1 MLMAK
6 TFMRLIQLWEQGFVP
21 VPDDPSVRD
30 RVIISLFQALRR
42 TLQSQNT
49 DGSWGCGQRCEST
62 AYAVITL
69 TKLASLSSAPRVKMQ
84 TTLAIKNGRDY
95 LSKNYLPFSEPE
107 LVWMGKTIYGS
118 RILHQAYILAALQAL
133 IPKQQSGPTI
143 ESHFEIS
150 LAKVTIQTK
159 YYARQSWFANKPEW
173 LIQASLIEGY
183 LFLPQIR
190 DVRYA
195 VFPSDSFADDQHF
208 NYIPFMWIS
217 ANSIEKKLVGAEFLY
232 QMMILSVLN
241 RQFEE
246 YMVNV
251 VAETFAGCM
260 FEIEDIIQSIFQ
272 ELEMYSKDQCFC
284 GDHSIDASR
293 ASTATTISDVRSV
306 LYRFISHVLNHP
318 YVLMASIHDQAQLI
332 CELQSFL
339 LSRVSQ
345 LSDRGHAEGE
355 RSDKAPTDQTAHP
368 YTFAFLMCIV
378 GNQGLRSGV
387 GLRKDFLETT
397 EQQYLAADLIRHVS
411 VLNFMS
417 SSAEG
422 QQTTAPSRQ
431 VKERSMSFGGSQRS
445 FDRSVSTASTAS
457 SYYSEEGFSPVS
469 PVSSVSST
477 SSSSPNAGKVLWRPS
492 SPSSHTTP
500 AASEHSS
507 QLTRL
512 LRHERRSLKLC
523 LDSLEEAGVSRATA
537 NVVKLFV
544 EASELSEQIY
554 NDPNIGSCFQP
565 TTASEVIEQ
574 ACKLSPPLLP
584 PSQEPQK
591 GSVAA
596 ARAAINFPP
605 LEPKPKPRPQ
615 SSAEGA
621 VISPETVPPLPAKNS
636 SRAPSFDQGDDR
648 TLMPSRN
655 EFPASAVPVERD
667 WSWNKPAKHKRRT
680 SRASIE
686 ISRIER
692 IMSDMDSIK
701 IEPKQRPENQRRTSN
716 EPDGAHV
723 PQKPKIDA
731 QKRLNAGADLDAEAI
746 KLAKARLENQRRQN
760 IQSQPRAVVDI
771 HSNAKGAPEVK
782 GKTTVESQNRA
793 AAEIANKQDGKRR
806 ATEPADGAGWLKC
819 SPSAEVIV
827 SREVQARKLHRASRL
842 GGPKWKAPF

>member
-1 MLMAK
+1 M
-6 TFMRLIQLWEQGFVP
+6 
-21 VPDDPSVRD
+21 
-30 RVIISLFQALRR
+30 
-42 TLQSQNT
+42 QSN
-49 DGSWGCGQRCEST
+49 
-62 AYAVITL
+62 
-69 TKLASLSSAPRVKMQ
+69 
-84 TTLAIKNGRDY
+84 LAIKNGRDY
-95 LSKNYLPFSEPE
+95 LSKKYLPFSEPE
-107 LVWMGKTIYGS
+107 LVWKGKTNYGS
-118 RILHQAYILAALQAL
+118 RILHQAYVLAALQAP

-217 ANSIEKKLVGAEFLY
+217 ANIIQKNLIGAEYLY

-251 VAETFAGCM
+251 VTETFAGCM

-293 ASTATTISDVRSV
+293 TSTATTISDVRSI

-345 LSDRGHAEGE
+345 LSNHGHAESE
-355 RSDKAPTDQTAHP
+355 RSNKAPTDQTAHP
-368 YTFAFLMCIV
+368 YMFAFLMCIV

-397 EQQYLAADLIRHVS
+397 EQQYLAADLIRHLS
-411 VLNFMS
+411 ILSFMS

-422 QQTTAPSRQ
+422 QQTIAPSRQ

-457 SYYSEEGFSPVS
+457 SYYGEEGFSPVS

-477 SSSSPNAGKVLWRPS
+477 SSSSPNAKVLWRPS

-500 AASEHSS
+500 ATSDHSS

-523 LDSLEEAGVSRATA
+523 LDSLEEAGVGRATA

-544 EASELSEQIY
+544 EASELSNQIY

-574 ACKLSPPLLP
+574 ACILSPPPLP
-584 PSQEPQK
+584 PSEESQK

-596 ARAAINFPP
+596 ARAAINCLP

-615 SSAEGA
+615 ISAEGA
-621 VISPETVPPLPAKNS
+621 VIPPETIPPLPAKSS
-636 SRAPSFDQGDDR
+636 SRASSFDQGDDR

-655 EFPASAVPVERD
+655 EILASAVPMERD

-686 ISRIER
+686 VSRIER
-692 IMSDMDSIK
+692 IMNDMENIK
-701 IEPKQRPENQRRTSN
+701 IESKQRPESQRRTSN
-716 EPDGAHV
+716 EPDV
-723 PQKPKIDA
+723 PWVQQKLKIDA
-731 QKRLNAGADLDAEAI
+731 QKRLNAGADSDAEAI
-746 KLAKARLENQRRQN
+746 KLAKARLEVQRHHK
-760 IQSQPRAVVDI
+760 IQSQPKVIVDL
-771 HSNAKGAPEVK
+771 HSNAKEAPEVK
-782 GKTTVESQNRA
+782 GKITVESPNGA
-793 AAEIANKQDGKRR
+793 VAEIANKQDTKRR
-806 ATEPADGAGWLKC
+806 ATEPADSGGWLKS
-819 SPSAEVIV
+819 SPSAEVIE

>member
-1 MLMAK
+1 MAK

-21 VPDDPSVRD
+21 VPNDPSVRD

-95 LSKNYLPFSEPE
+95 LSKNFLPFSEPE

-118 RILHQAYILAALQAL
+118 RILHQAYILAALQAP

-217 ANSIEKKLVGAEFLY
+217 TNIIENKLIGAEFLY

-284 GDHSIDASR
+284 GDHSINASR

-345 LSDRGHAEGE
+345 LSDRGHAECE

-431 VKERSMSFGGSQRS
+431 VKERSMSFGSSQRS

-477 SSSSPNAGKVLWRPS
+477 SSSSRNAGKVLWRPS

-507 QLTRL
+507 QLDRL

-523 LDSLEEAGVSRATA
+523 LDSLEEASVSRATA

-574 ACKLSPPLLP
+574 ACNLSSPLLP

-596 ARAAINFPP
+596 ARVAINFPP

-621 VISPETVPPLPAKNS
+621 VIPPETVPPLPPKNS

-655 EFPASAVPVERD
+655 EIPASFVPVERD

-701 IEPKQRPENQRRTSN
+701 IDPKQRPENQRRTSN
-716 EPDGAHV
+716 EPDVAHV

-793 AAEIANKQDGKRR
+793 VAEIANKQDGKRR
-806 ATEPADGAGWLKC
+806 ATEPADGGGWLKC
-819 SPSAEVIV
+819 SPSAEVIE

>member
-30 RVIISLFQALRR
+30 RVIIALFQAFRR
-42 TLQSQNT
+42 TLQSQNS
-49 DGSWGCGQRCEST
+49 DGSWGFGQRCETT
-62 AYAVITL
+62 AYAVIAL

-84 TTLAIKNGRDY
+84 STLAIKNGRDY

-118 RILHQAYILAALQAL
+118 RTLHQAYILAALQAP

-217 ANSIEKKLVGAEFLY
+217 ANSIEKKLIGAEFLY

-272 ELEMYSKDQCFC
+272 ELEMYSKDQCYC

-293 ASTATTISDVRSV
+293 TSTATTISDVRSV

-318 YVLMASIHDQAQLI
+318 YVLMASIYDQAQLI
-332 CELQSFL
+332 YELQSFL

-345 LSDRGHAEGE
+345 LSNRVQAEGE
-355 RSDKAPTDQTAHP
+355 RSDKEDQTAHP
-368 YTFAFLMCIV
+368 YTFAFLKCIV

-411 VLNFMS
+411 ILNFLS

-431 VKERSMSFGGSQRS
+431 AKERSTSFGGSQRS

-457 SYYSEEGFSPVS
+457 SYYGEEGFSPIS

-477 SSSSPNAGKVLWRPS
+477 SSSSPNASKVLCRPS
-492 SPSSHTTP
+492 SPYSHTTP
-500 AASEHSS
+500 AASEHSL

-512 LRHERRSLKLC
+512 LRHERRSLELC
-523 LDSLEEAGVSRATA
+523 IDSLEESGVSRATA

-544 EASELSEQIY
+544 EASDLSEQIF

-574 ACKLSPPLLP
+574 ACIPSPSPLP

-605 LEPKPKPRPQ
+605 LEPKPKPRPK
-615 SSAEGA
+615 SSTEGA
-621 VISPETVPPLPAKNS
+621 IIPPETVPPLPAKSS

-655 EFPASAVPVERD
+655 EISATVVPMERD

-686 ISRIER
+686 VSRIER

-701 IEPKQRPENQRRTSN
+701 IESKQRPENQRRTSN
-716 EPDGAHV
+716 QPDVAGV
-723 PQKPKIDA
+723 QQKPKIDA
-731 QKRLNAGADLDAEAI
+731 QKRLNAGIDLDAEAI
-746 KLAKARLENQRRQN
+746 KLAKARLESQRHQN
-760 IQSQPRAVVDI
+760 VQSQPKAVLDL
-771 HSNAKGAPEVK
+771 HNNAKGAPEVK
-782 GKTTVESQNRA
+782 GKTAVESPNRA
-793 AAEIANKQDGKRR
+793 VAEIANKQDAKRR
-806 ATEPADGAGWLKC
+806 ATEPADGGGWLKC
-819 SPSAEVIV
+819 SPSAEVIE
-827 SREVQARKLHRASRL
+827 SREVQARKLHRATRL
-842 GGPKWKAPF
+842 GGPRWKAPF

>member
-1 MLMAK
+1 M
-6 TFMRLIQLWEQGFVP
+6 
-21 VPDDPSVRD
+21 
-30 RVIISLFQALRR
+30 
-42 TLQSQNT
+42 QS
-49 DGSWGCGQRCEST
+49 
-62 AYAVITL
+62 
-69 TKLASLSSAPRVKMQ
+69 
-84 TTLAIKNGRDY
+84 TLAIKNGRDY

-118 RILHQAYILAALQAL
+118 RVLHQAFILAALQAP

-150 LAKVTIQTK
+150 LAKIAIQTK

-173 LIQASLIEGY
+173 LIQASLLEGY
-183 LFLPQIR
+183 LFLPQMR

-195 VFPSDSFADDQHF
+195 VFSSDSSADDQHF

-217 ANSIEKKLVGAEFLY
+217 ANNIEKSLVGAEYLY
-232 QMMILSVLN
+232 QMMILSALN

-251 VAETFAGCM
+251 VADTFAGCI
-260 FEIEDIIQSIFQ
+260 FEIEDIIQSIFH

-293 ASTATTISDVRSV
+293 TSTATTISDVRAV

-318 YVLMASIHDQAQLI
+318 YVLMASIHDQAQLM

-345 LSDRGHAEGE
+345 LSNHGVAEGE
-355 RSDKAPTDQTAHP
+355 RSEKAPTDQTAHP

-387 GLRKDFLETT
+387 GLRKDFLETS

-411 VLNFMS
+411 ILNFLS

-422 QQTTAPSRQ
+422 QQTTTPSRQ

-457 SYYSEEGFSPVS
+457 SYYGEEGFSQVS
-469 PVSSVSST
+469 PVSSVSSA
-477 SSSSPNAGKVLWRPS
+477 SSNSPNSSKVLWRPS

-500 AASEHSS
+500 AASQHSL

-523 LDSLEEAGVSRATA
+523 LDSLGEAGVTRATD

-554 NDPNIGSCFQP
+554 SDPNIGSCFQP

-574 ACKLSPPLLP
+574 ACILSPRPLS
-584 PSQEPQK
+584 PSREPQK

-596 ARAAINFPP
+596 ARAAINLPP
-605 LEPKPKPRPQ
+605 VELKPKPCRQGSPK
-615 SSAEGA
+615 SAVFPA
-621 VISPETVPPLPAKNS
+621 ETIPPLPAKHS
-636 SRAPSFDQGDDR
+636 SRASSFDHGDDR
-648 TLMPSRN
+648 TLMSSRN
-655 EFPASAVPVERD
+655 EIKASAVPMERD

-680 SRASIE
+680 SRSSIA

-692 IMSDMDSIK
+692 IMSDMESIK
-701 IEPKQRPENQRRTSN
+701 IDSKQKPENQRRTSN
-716 EPDGAHV
+716 EPDDALV
-723 PQKPKIDA
+723 QQKPKIDA

-746 KLAKARLENQRRQN
+746 KLAKARLESQRQATV
-760 IQSQPRAVVDI
+760 QSQTNAVVDL
-771 HSNAKGAPEVK
+771 HSNVKGAPEVK
-782 GKTTVESQNRA
+782 GKTAVGSPNRA
-793 AAEIANKQDGKRR
+793 VAEVANTQDTKRR
-806 ATEPADGAGWLKC
+806 ATEPADGGGWLKC
-819 SPSAEVIV
+819 SSSAEVIE